1 MSEREPADGPSA
13 GSAAGGPGP
22 GDPASADP
30 AAADPAAAAG
40 DRRAATDGD
49 APAGP
54 AGSDPAETARP
65 AEASD
70 CAEAAD
76 PAGAADTARTP
87 DAAAVPVGA
96 TPAEGVEP
104 DAARGR
110 RLRRGSRRYP
120 TVTRDTA
127 PPEGGRRFADGD
139 SPAPIRQWP
148 LLSVIAVLFSGLLVM
163 LADFRIGLL
172 IVGAAMLAGAVL
184 RVTVSAVGML
194 AVRSRYTDVLTYGG
208 MGVVIV
214 LLTMMAQ
221 PRPWL
226 EVPFLNDI
234 LRFSAGS

>member
-22 GDPASADP
+22 ADPASADP
-30 AAADPAAAAG
+30 APVAG

-49 APAGP
+49 APAAPADAAAP
-54 AGSDPAETARP
+54 AGD
-65 AEASD
+65 D
-70 CAEAAD
+70 AAL
-76 PAGAADTARTP
+76 ADTARAEEADATATADAEPADADTP
-87 DAAAVPVGA
+87 SEDAVGA
-96 TPAEGVEP
+96 PSE
-104 DAARGR
+104 DAGADAGRGR

-184 RVTVSAVGML
+184 RFTVPAVGML
-194 AVRSRYTDVLTYGG
+194 AVRSRWTDVITYGG

>member
-22 GDPASADP
+22 TDPGSAAEP
-30 AAADPAAAAG
+30 APVPPAPDRAPPGGADESGADGGTGGETAEAARAAAG
-40 DRRAATDGD
+40 
-49 APAGP
+49 APA
-54 AGSDPAETARP
+54 
-65 AEASD
+65 
-70 CAEAAD
+70 
-76 PAGAADTARTP
+76 
-87 DAAAVPVGA
+87 DAAAPAAEAGA
-96 TPAEGVEP
+96 GAEGEP
-104 DAARGR
+104 RRGL
-110 RLRRGSRRYP
+110 RLARGSRRYP

-127 PPEGGRRFADGD
+127 PPEGGRRYADGD
-139 SPAPIRQWP
+139 APAPIRQWP

-163 LADFRIGLL
+163 IVDFRIGLL

-184 RVTVSAVGML
+184 RFTVSAVGML

-214 LLTMMAQ
+214 LLTLMAQ